1 MLGKRVRIESSVGSA
16 VECLVVAE
24 RLDGYIQA
32 AQSLLVANTFS
43 AVAIAQTRSAYRPC
57 LCGLVFH
64 ESGVRRW
71 AELDWFSGNCGPR
84 IFEWTTGLPFVT
96 VCLELQTVLCICG
109 VCDFQ
114 SNLPWLSPA
123 RVQLAARRR
132 YSLTGTHM
140 YKQTHIVRLK
150 VRNLAE
156 GRS

>member
-1 MLGKRVRIESSVGSA
+1 M
-16 VECLVVAE
+16 ECLVVAE

-84 IFEWTTGLPFVT
+84 IFEWPTGLSFVT
-96 VCLELQTVLCICG
+96 VCLDRALHLRRVRFSEQPSMAFASSCSASCSAALQP
-109 VCDFQ
+109 
-114 SNLPWLSPA
+114 NWHA
-123 RVQLAARRR
+123 YVQANPYCTPKSAKPCRGAL
-132 YSLTGTHM
+132 
-140 YKQTHIVRLK
+140 LK
-150 VRNLAE
+150 SGEQHRQF
-156 GRS
+156 G

>member
-1 MLGKRVRIESSVGSA
+1 MLGKRVRIESSVGSV

-71 AELDWFSGNCGPR
+71 AELGLVETVDQEYLNGQQDYHSSQYVLNCRPCFASAACAIFRATFHGFRQLVFS
-84 IFEWTTGLPFVT
+84 
-96 VCLELQTVLCICG
+96 
-109 VCDFQ
+109 
-114 SNLPWLSPA
+114 
-123 RVQLAARRR
+123 
-132 YSLTGTHM
+132 
-140 YKQTHIVRLK
+140 
-150 VRNLAE
+150 
-156 GRS
+156 